1 MSFYISQ
8 KKTQHNFKGQSCLN
22 LGSFI
27 RSHTKIYIKEKFW
40 ILGWD
45 YNHYPKVI

>member
-8 KKTQHNFKGQSCLN
+8 QQQQQQQHTFKRQSCLN

-27 RSHTKIYIKEKFW
+27 RSHTKIYIKVRE
-40 ILGWD
+40 ILNFRMGL
-45 YNHYPKVI
+45 